1 MKAMD
6 LTKGSVF
13 KTLAIYSLPLIATN
27 VAQLL
32 FHATDVWVL
41 GMMAD
46 DGAVASVGACGALIS
61 LFVSVF
67 AGLATGTN
75 ILIARRVGAKDIDGA
90 RRATGTG
97 LVIGLLSG
105 IILMIVALIGAKE
118 FLIMMNCQP
127 EVLEEATLY
136 MRIYFMGMPV
146 IMLYNFVSAILRSVG
161 DSMRP
166 MIYMFVA
173 GGLNVGLN
181 VLFIGAFKM
190 TVDGVALATV
200 LSNLVSLILAM
211 IALFKNGD
219 YCKVEMKNLRVR
231 RTELWETVRVGVPA
245 SLGGLCFYAANTV
258 VGSAVNALSTD
269 AMTANAIS
277 GQFDGIIYSVGMSV
291 ATACMAMVGQ
301 SLGARDIPRIKKTV
315 LITLCYSTAVSL
327 ALGAIFVLLSEPML
341 GIMTDSESV
350 IALAKSKMTLL
361 CLTYFITTIMEVFS
375 FSLRALHKAGITTV
389 VCFICGFGVRAG
401 WIWLMVPVS
410 PTLPMIFASYPVSAF
425 AAILFYIGIF
435 IYTVK
440 GLSKRVSV
448 PEGEK
453 IL

>member
-46 DGAVASVGACGALIS
+46 DGAVAAVGACGALIS

-67 AGLATGTN
+67 AGLATGVN
-75 ILIARRVGAKDIDGA
+75 ILIARRVGAKDLDGA

-97 LVIGLLSG
+97 LLIGLLSG
-105 IILMIVALIGAKE
+105 VILMIVALIGARE
-118 FLIMMNCQP
+118 FLILMNCQT

-146 IMLYNFVSAILRSVG
+146 IMMYNFVSAILRSVG

-166 MIYMFVA
+166 MIYMFIA

-181 VLFIGAFKM
+181 VLFIGAFGM

-211 IALFKNGD
+211 IALFKNGG
-219 YCKVEMKNLRVR
+219 YCKVEMKNLRIR
-231 RTELWETVRVGVPA
+231 GNELWETVRIGVPA
-245 SLGGLCFYAANTV
+245 CLGAVCFYVANTV

-301 SLGARDIPRIKKTV
+301 SLGAENIPRIKRTV
-315 LITLCYSTAVSL
+315 FVSIGYSTAISL
-327 ALGAIFVLLSEPML
+327 SLGAIFVLFSEPML

-375 FSLRALHKAGITTV
+375 FSLRALHRAGVTTV
-389 VCFICGFGVRAG
+389 VCFICGFGVRAS
-401 WIWLMVPVS
+401 WIWLIVPIK
-410 PTLPMIFASYPVSAF
+410 PTLPMIFASYPVSALS
-425 AAILFYIGIF
+425 AVILYIGI
-435 IYTVK
+435 YLCTLK
-440 GLSKRVSV
+440 GLSRRFN
-448 PEGEK
+448 EGKERK
-453 IL
+453 I